1 MALAGEEIGH
11 YLPDQR
17 TAVAVA
23 PGLQFGRRHPQR
35 ADDAVIERARGVVPY
50 RFGGERK
57 TQVVP
62 AVAFAG
68 AHRRLPLIGA
78 DEGGQAYVPAGFI
91 AGFAQR
97 SEEQTSGLQSLMRTS
112 YA

>member
-68 AHRRLPLIGA
+68 AHRCLPL
-78 DEGGQAYVPAGFI
+78 
-91 AGFAQR
+91 R
-97 SEEQTSGLQSLMRTS
+97 SEEHTSELQSLMRISFACFLLKKKTKNNT
-112 YA
+112 

>member
-35 ADDAVIERARGVVPY
+35 ADDAVIERARGVVRY
-50 RFGGERK
+50 RLGGERK
-57 TQVVP
+57 TQVVR
-62 AVAFAG
+62 AVGFAG
-68 AHRRLPLIGA
+68 AHRCLPLL
-78 DEGGQAYVPAGFI
+78 
-91 AGFAQR
+91 R
-97 SEEQTSGLQSLMRTS
+97 SEENTSELQSLMGTS
-112 YA
+112 YAVLCLKKTKRNKQE